1 MIRSNISNIH
11 INYKIKS
18 IYTDSQKKLGTRTK
32 KILSL
37 FCHKTKR
44 SQNSDLID
52 STINWTNINQRPFFL
67 SCSSRTLFAPQH
79 NMYFFPTV
87 DHNSN
92 LEWIVQLCYVLV
104 RNISKW
110 IGKTSHVSFI
120 MEHVNKMT
128 LSKPFQVGQGWYFQL
143 HLHTRHAQKE
153 PGEPNFI
160 KKAFQNMDYHYC
172 IEYGCC

>member
-1 MIRSNISNIH
+1 MFPIFTK
-11 INYKIKS
+11 NYKIKS
-18 IYTDSQKKLGTRTK
+18 IYTDGRKKLRTRIK
-32 KILSL
+32 KLLSL

-44 SQNSDLID
+44 SQNSDLIN
-52 STINWTNINQRPFFL
+52 STINWTNINQRHFFL

-79 NMYFFPTV
+79 NMYFYPTLY
-87 DHNSN
+87 HNSN

-110 IGKTSHVSFI
+110 IRKTKTSHVSFI

-128 LSKPFQVGQGWYFQL
+128 IKAISSRPRMIFSTPSAHKTCSKR
-143 HLHTRHAQKE
+143 TRRAKLY
-153 PGEPNFI
+153 

>member
-1 MIRSNISNIH
+1 MIRSNVSNIH

-18 IYTDSQKKLGTRTK
+18 IYTDGQKKLGTRIK

-44 SQNSDLID
+44 SQNSDLIN

-110 IGKTSHVSFI
+110 IRKTSHVSFI

-128 LSKPFQVGQGWYFQL
+128 LPKPFQVGQGWSFQL
-143 HLHTRHAQKE
+143 YLHTRHAQKE

-160 KKAFQNMDYHYC
+160 SFA
-172 IEYGCC
+172 EYGLSQQYWLNLGY